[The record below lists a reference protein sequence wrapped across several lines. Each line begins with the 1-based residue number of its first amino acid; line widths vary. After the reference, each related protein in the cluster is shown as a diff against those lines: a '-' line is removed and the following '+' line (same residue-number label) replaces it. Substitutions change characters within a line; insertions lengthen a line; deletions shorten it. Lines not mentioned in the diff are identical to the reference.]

1 MDGAVCNESSGCHGP
16 DVIASLIF
24 AKKLAGEETNRQK
37 EMRF

>member
-1 MDGAVCNESSGCHGP
+1 VDGAVCNESSGCHGP
-16 DVIASLIF
+16 DVASLIF